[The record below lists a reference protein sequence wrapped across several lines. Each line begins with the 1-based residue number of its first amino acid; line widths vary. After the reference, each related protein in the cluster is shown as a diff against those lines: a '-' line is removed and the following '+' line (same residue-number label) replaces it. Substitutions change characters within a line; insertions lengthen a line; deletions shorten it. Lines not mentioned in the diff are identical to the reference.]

1 MCLIHIQPIHAQLF
15 KGHHVVFPM
24 VGLQFLQPGF
34 QLSFCAFQLLDAE
47 TLAVVGLHFLNA
59 QGDFLDLI
67 LQQTLLP
74 FKGNGDALKLAVADD
89 HGVIIAGGD
98 PGAELFT
105 VGALKIPFGRDQDIG
120 GGIQAQELAGPLLR
134 QMVRHHEHGLL
145 A

>member
-1 MCLIHIQPIHAQLF
+1 MGQQRIPAVEDVRDGVPLMLPQGNFRVHSGENDVRSVKLA
-15 KGHHVVFPM
+15 G
-24 VGLQFLQPGF
+24 PG
-34 QLSFCAFQLLDAE
+34 AVE

-98 PGAELFT
+98 PGAELFS
-105 VGALKIPFGRDQDIG
+105 VSALKIPFGRDQDIG
-120 GGIQAQELAGPLLR
+120 GGIQAQELAGLLLR